1 MKYFAFLL
9 RIALILGIDF
19 LLLEFNLFD
28 LTMYCWSLVN
38 FYKELLTDSNGKLHL
53 NQLKQFLKK

>member
-19 LLLEFNLFD
+19 LLLKFNLFD
-28 LTMYCWSLVN
+28 LAMYCWSLVN

-53 NQLKQFLKK
+53 NQLK

>member
-28 LTMYCWSLVN
+28 LAMYCWSLVN
-38 FYKELLTDSNGKLHL
+38 LYKELLTDSNGKLHL
-53 NQLKQFLKK
+53 NQLKQFLK